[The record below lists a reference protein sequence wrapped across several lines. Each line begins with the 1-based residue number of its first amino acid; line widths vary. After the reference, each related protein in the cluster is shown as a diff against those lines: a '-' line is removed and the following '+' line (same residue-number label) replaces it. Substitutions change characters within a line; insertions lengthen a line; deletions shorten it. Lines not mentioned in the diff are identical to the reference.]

1 MKVKASEIIKLIE
14 DAQTMID
21 IQKLDPDANLRDV
34 GADSLDMMNI
44 LLAIQEQYGIEV
56 PDEDID
62 KVQTINE
69 ICKYINTSTDE

>member
-1 MKVKASEIIKLIE
+1 MKVKTSDIIKLIE

-21 IQKLDPDANLRDV
+21 IQKLTPDVNLRDV

-44 LLAIQEQYGIEV
+44 LLAIQEQYGFEV
-56 PDEDID
+56 PDEDIY

-69 ICKYINTSTDE
+69 ICKYVNTSTDE